1 MTEADDAKNFINLL
15 FRDGVDATVRGAS
28 AHSEINSAITRL
40 EEAKSHEEWSIVYA
54 SQQRDFLDLIIEKTR
69 FLLTTTGNMSL
80 MQALGNF
87 EAARQELTDYMN
99 RMRIQMNELEK
110 LQVILQYARRDQ
122 ELLAAE
128 TKIRAGMA
136 EIESY
141 RAIL

>member
-1 MTEADDAKNFINLL
+1 MTEADNTKNFIDLL
-15 FRDGVDATVRGAS
+15 YRDGVDATVRGAS
-28 AHSEINSAITRL
+28 AHSEVDRAIATINL
-40 EEAKSHEEWSIVYA
+40 VKDYEEGSIVYA
-54 SQQRDFLDLIIEKTR
+54 LQQRDYLDLIIEKTR
-69 FLLTTTGNMSL
+69 LLLTTTGNMSL

-87 EAARQELTDYMN
+87 EAARQELTDYTE
-99 RMRIQMNELEK
+99 RMRIQIKELEK

-136 EIESY
+136 EIEAY